1 MSQSN
6 FEKCVADDS
15 LSIFFEN
22 NPERHSFKRN
32 GKRVLIESLFSFFVL
47 DLIPFPS
54 IKLPKLKKLRQWSHD
69 SLANLSQLT
78 SRPNNVNPKHSNSR
92 ASLDETALPTN
103 GISTISS
110 AIREQKIDPKRDNHG
125 LYALKCDR
133 SSSLANARRGILL
146 NLPTTMIKTKAEI
159 NSFHSME
166 RNHEV
171 FKSCETSVDPT
182 AGTMY
187 DGATSSASGNE
198 GKAKI
203 EPPPRRKKRPTA
215 TRQIVAKPHKKPNLK
230 QANQCVVKA
239 ESLEKN
245 DSSLYRIVNSS
256 ETAKVSIE
264 EAKKEHVV
272 TMVKPKVQKAMAVKA
287 KPVQQQVAKVKSY
300 EWNKHQRKAS
310 IGNVIKPHFTKR
322 YVASESSGSF
332 KSESSVDIFQSNRLM
347 DQKKVFD
354 EFDALFDKSKETT
367 ADLSQASPESAF
379 NKLKALKFESQ
390 SSFLREK
397 GAEVNLRQA
406 KADDTAN
413 STPANVK
420 SQNFCQKNSPRAKNA
435 GLPPPTDSEGAS
447 SKPKIIYEQP
457 KASGGIIK
465 KKILYYDDKHEF
477 QQLIM
482 NQTQAT
488 TIINNHFNAAVLPSS
503 AKSVLE
509 GRVPISCSPQSVV
522 VDTAATGQFD
532 LNGNDACD
540 DYQRSYHNPKT
551 TTDTTNSN
559 SLRIFSNEGIF
570 VFNL

>member
-1 MSQSN
+1 M
-6 FEKCVADDS
+6 F
-15 LSIFFEN
+15 
-22 NPERHSFKRN
+22 
-32 GKRVLIESLFSFFVL
+32 L

-110 AIREQKIDPKRDNHG
+110 AIREQRIDPKRDNHG

-133 SSSLANARRGILL
+133 SSTLANARRGILL

-166 RNHEV
+166 RNHEI
-171 FKSCETSVDPT
+171 FKSCEASVDPT
-182 AGTMY
+182 TGTMY
-187 DGATSSASGNE
+187 DGASSASGNDS
-198 GKAKI
+198 KVKI

-230 QANQCVVKA
+230 QANQCVVKT

-264 EAKKEHVV
+264 EAGKREHVV
-272 TMVKPKVQKAMAVKA
+272 TMVKPKVQKAVVVKA

-310 IGNVIKPHFTKR
+310 IGSVIKPHFTKR

-354 EFDALFDKSKETT
+354 EFDALFDKSKEST

-379 NKLKALKFESQ
+379 SKLKALKFESP
-390 SSFLREK
+390 SSFPRGKGTDEK
-397 GAEVNLRQA
+397 PRPTVMTR
-406 KADDTAN
+406 DDAN
-413 STPANVK
+413 PSPANVK
-420 SQNFCQKNSPRAKNA
+420 SHDFCQKNPPKAV
-435 GLPPPTDSEGAS
+435 LPPRDSENIS
-447 SKPKIIYEQP
+447 SKPKIIHEQP
-457 KASGGIIK
+457 KAAAGGIIK

-503 AKSVLE
+503 AKSVE
-509 GRVPISCSPQSVV
+509 GKVPISCSPQSV

-551 TTDTTNSN
+551 TDTTNSN
-559 SLRIFSNEGIF
+559 SLRIFSNDGIF

>member
-1 MSQSN
+1 M
-6 FEKCVADDS
+6 
-15 LSIFFEN
+15 
-22 NPERHSFKRN
+22 
-32 GKRVLIESLFSFFVL
+32 
-47 DLIPFPS
+47 IPFPS
-54 IKLPKLKKLRQWSHD
+54 IRLPKLKKLRQWSHD

-78 SRPNNVNPKHSNSR
+78 SRPNNVNPKNSNSR

-110 AIREQKIDPKRDNHG
+110 AICEQKIDLKRDNHG

-166 RNHEV
+166 RNHEA
-171 FKSCETSVDPT
+171 FKPCETSVDPS

-187 DGATSSASGNE
+187 DGATSSPSGNE

-256 ETAKVSIE
+256 ETAKVSME
-264 EAKKEHVV
+264 EVKKEHVV
-272 TMVKPKVQKAMAVKA
+272 TMVKPKVQKAVAMKA

-354 EFDALFDKSKETT
+354 EFDALFDKSKE

-379 NKLKALKFESQ
+379 SKLKALKFESQ
-390 SSFLREK
+390 SSFQREK
-397 GAEVNLRQA
+397 GAEVNPRPALMTRS
-406 KADDTAN
+406 DDTAN
-413 STPANVK
+413 PSPANVK
-420 SQNFCQKNSPRAKNA
+420 SQDFHQKNSPRAKNV
-435 GLPPPTDSEGAS
+435 GMPPPTDSASVS

-457 KASGGIIK
+457 KAATGGIIR

-488 TIINNHFNAAVLPSS
+488 TIINNHFNAAVPPSS
-503 AKSVLE
+503 AKSVVE
-509 GRVPISCSPQSVV
+509 GKVPIRCSPQNV

-551 TTDTTNSN
+551 TDTTNSN

>member
-1 MSQSN
+1 M
-6 FEKCVADDS
+6 
-15 LSIFFEN
+15 
-22 NPERHSFKRN
+22 
-32 GKRVLIESLFSFFVL
+32 
-47 DLIPFPS
+47 IPFPS

-92 ASLDETALPTN
+92 ASLDETALPTH

-182 AGTMY
+182 AGTVY
-187 DGATSSASGNE
+187 DGAISSLSGNE
-198 GKAKI
+198 GKPKI

-256 ETAKVSIE
+256 ETAKVSME
-264 EAKKEHVV
+264 EVKRKEHVV
-272 TMVKPKVQKAMAVKA
+272 TMVKPKVQKAVAVKA

-354 EFDALFDKSKETT
+354 EFDALFDKSREST

-379 NKLKALKFESQ
+379 SKLKALKFESQ
-390 SSFLREK
+390 SSFHRER
-397 GAEVNLRQA
+397 GAEVSPRPRD
-406 KADDTAN
+406 DDTAN

-420 SQNFCQKNSPRAKNA
+420 SQNFCQKNLPRAENV
-435 GLPPPTDSEGAS
+435 GLPPPTDSVS

-457 KASGGIIK
+457 KAAGGIIK

-503 AKSVLE
+503 AKSGVE
-509 GRVPISCSPQSVV
+509 GKVPIRCSPQSV

-551 TTDTTNSN
+551 TDTNSN

>member
-1 MSQSN
+1 M
-6 FEKCVADDS
+6 
-15 LSIFFEN
+15 
-22 NPERHSFKRN
+22 
-32 GKRVLIESLFSFFVL
+32 IEATFFVFVFL

-69 SLANLSQLT
+69 SLANLSQLA

-133 SSSLANARRGILL
+133 SSSLTNARRGILL

-159 NSFHSME
+159 NSFHSTE

-182 AGTMY
+182 AGAMY
-187 DGATSSASGNE
+187 DGATSSASGND
-198 GKAKI
+198 GKVKI

-230 QANQCVVKA
+230 QANQCVVKT

-264 EAKKEHVV
+264 EAAKKEHVV
-272 TMVKPKVQKAMAVKA
+272 TMVKPKVQKAVAVKA

-332 KSESSVDIFQSNRLM
+332 KSESSFDIFQSNRLM
-347 DQKKVFD
+347 DQKRVFD
-354 EFDALFDKSKETT
+354 EFDALFDKSKEST

-379 NKLKALKFESQ
+379 SKLKALKIESQ
-390 SSFLREK
+390 SSFRRGKDTDEK
-397 GAEVNLRQA
+397 PRPAVMTRD
-406 KADDTAN
+406 DDTAHP
-413 STPANVK
+413 SPANVK
-420 SQNFCQKNSPRAKNA
+420 SQDFCQKNSPRANA
-435 GLPPPTDSEGAS
+435 GLSSTRETENIS
-447 SKPKIIYEQP
+447 SKPKIIHEQP
-457 KASGGIIK
+457 KAAAGGIIK

-503 AKSVLE
+503 AKSGE
-509 GRVPISCSPQSVV
+509 GKVPISCSPQSV

-551 TTDTTNSN
+551 TDTTNSN